1 MLDLTQKSLPN
12 AISVGGRDFSV
23 NTDFRIWMRFA
34 MEYREWSLSD
44 GKTPL
49 DIRYLLK
56 QHTGIYRYK

>member
-34 MEYREWSLSD
+34 MEYRN
-44 GKTPL
+44 GP
-49 DIRYLLK
+49 
-56 QHTGIYRYK
+56 